1 MERLRSRRLLAL
13 GTLGLA
19 LVAAA
24 LLAVA
29 PADAGR
35 TKVKLSARVSGAVT
49 GGAVSVRAS
58 CLQACA
64 AVRGAG
70 TVSGSAIGTIALAPT
85 SKPMRAGRATLAL
98 RIPASAR
105 GKVNAALSRGEHVTA
120 SLRVTALDAA
130 GRALVSASGRVQL
143 GS

>member
-1 MERLRSRRLLAL
+1 MERLRSRRSFAF

-19 LVAAA
+19 LLAAT
-24 LLAVA
+24 LLMVA

-35 TKVKLSARVSGAVT
+35 TTVKLRARVSGAVN

-58 CLQACA
+58 CQHLC
-64 AVRGAG
+64 VSVHGAG
-70 TVSGSAIGTIALAPT
+70 SVSGSAIGRIALTPAT
-85 SKPMRAGRATLAL
+85 KAMESGKATLAL
-98 RIPASAR
+98 KIPAGAR
-105 GKVNAALSRGEHVTA
+105 SKVNAAISRGERVTA

-130 GRALVSASGRVQL
+130 GRELVSATGRVQL